1 MAFVAPLV
9 VAGVSALSSYMG
21 SRSQAKAART
31 QTNRLKLRASPE
43 HLMDV
48 VRKLMPFYR
57 ELVASGLGPQFLQE
71 SARQISL
78 AGLSGTGVGEALR
91 QTASAVP
98 NATAAGLASEAGRGV
113 VQNEL
118 ASVGGMSAGGGN
130 PLADA
135 LSAGASAYAGT
146 AAAQRLRGEQLISRS
161 NNRPMTPVP
170 ITPPTQPGVPGPDE
184 PSLFPQLAPLE
195 RPGRNI

>member
-1 MAFVAPLV
+1 MAYAPLV
-9 VAGVSALSSYMG
+9 AAGVSALSSYMG

-43 HLMDV
+43 HLRDV
-48 VRKLMPFYR
+48 INKLLPFYR

-91 QTASAVP
+91 TVAGGVP
-98 NATAAGLASEAGRGV
+98 TATAVGMASGAAQDV

-118 ASVGGMSAGGGN
+118 ASVGGMSSGGGN

-135 LSAGASAYAGT
+135 LASGAAAYAGT
-146 AAAQRLRGEQLISRS
+146 VAAQRVRGEQLIARS
-161 NNRPMTPVP
+161 NRTPMQPTP
-170 ITPPTQPGVPGPDE
+170 IAPPPPRTGPLPGE
-184 PSLFPQLAPLE
+184 PPLFPQLAPLE
-195 RPGRNI
+195 RTGSNI